1 MAARVRLRRHP
12 GTRDKVDAMLERRLL
27 GLLGLGVRAGNAII
41 GVDRVR
47 DAVVRG
53 KIRLAVVAPDVS
65 RHSLDKI
72 VPLLTA
78 RHVQMIEGPTGASL
92 GAAVG
97 RDSTAVVGITNPALA
112 RGVRKLFEGT
122 DAAPAARPRLSVR

>member
-1 MAARVRLRRHP
+1 M
-12 GTRDKVDAMLERRLL
+12 DAMLERRLL

-47 DAVVRG
+47 DAAVRG

-97 RDSTAVVGITNPALA
+97 RESTAVVGITNPALA

-122 DAAPAARPRLSVR
+122 ETAPAARSRVAVR

>member
-1 MAARVRLRRHP
+1 M
-12 GTRDKVDAMLERRLL
+12 DAMLERRLL

-47 DAVVRG
+47 DAAVRG

-97 RDSTAVVGITNPALA
+97 RESTAVVGITNPALA

-122 DAAPAARPRLSVR
+122 ATAPAARSRVAVR

>member
-1 MAARVRLRRHP
+1 MDR
-12 GTRDKVDAMLERRLL
+12 MLERRLL

-47 DAVVRG
+47 DAAVRG

-78 RHVQMIEGPTGASL
+78 RHVPMIEGPTGESL

-97 RDSTAVVGITNPALA
+97 RESTAVVGITDPALA

-122 DAAPAARPRLSVR
+122 ETAPAARSRVAVR